1 MTASSEKGSL
11 DPLPTVSDSQ
21 GCVFQAT
28 GYPVSSEQAG
38 HTVGPRMT
46 RGHGREALR
55 SPDTLAEPPALH
67 MLRGDSA
74 SEVSWM
80 GKAGVTWL
88 ATGSPQ
94 GWCCS
99 QGWPRGTTAH
109 RQCPSPL
116 YLQGRHSAFR
126 LSTEESKDSRDR
138 TSLPQ
143 TPVHDGRL
151 ETTVT
156 TGCVS
161 PETQSPRPLCLCG
174 SWD

>member
-1 MTASSEKGSL
+1 
-11 DPLPTVSDSQ
+11 
-21 GCVFQAT
+21 
-28 GYPVSSEQAG
+28 
-38 HTVGPRMT
+38 
-46 RGHGREALR
+46 
-55 SPDTLAEPPALH
+55 
-67 MLRGDSA
+67 
-74 SEVSWM
+74 M

-138 TSLPQ
+138 TSPPQ
-143 TPVHDGRL
+143 TPVRDGRL

-156 TGCVS
+156 TGCVCQPHS
-161 PETQSPRPLCLCG
+161 PIVPRDSVSPTSVSVWELGLTDSPLPFQG
-174 SWD
+174 